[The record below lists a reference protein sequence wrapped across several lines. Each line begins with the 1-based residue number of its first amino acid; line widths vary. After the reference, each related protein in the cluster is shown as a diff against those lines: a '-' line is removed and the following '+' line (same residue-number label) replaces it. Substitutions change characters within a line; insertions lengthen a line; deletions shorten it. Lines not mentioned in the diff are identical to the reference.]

1 MSTKKIIYQLALR
14 TFTPDGTLKAATKL
28 LSHIAS
34 LGVDI
39 VYVCPFYVED
49 SDIDRKTWSIR
60 QCASKTNNPKNP
72 YKIIDYFN
80 VDEEYGTNE
89 DLKAFVKEAH
99 KNGLLVMFDL
109 VYLHCGKNAVFI
121 DEHPDFVERNED
133 GTLKMPDRWPF
144 VRLNFECKELREYL
158 ISNMEMLITEY
169 GADGL
174 RCDVGDS
181 VPLDFW
187 KDAFVRLKKI
197 KPDLITLN
205 EGVDPEYVKEIFDM
219 GYDFDWNT
227 LVVEIFAKGKSA
239 SELREYYDKE
249 KTKYEDNVG
258 KLLRT
263 IDTHDT
269 ASDCGLERNEVIMTS
284 RGVEAALVITNTM
297 TGIPFLW
304 NGYEV
309 CDDAE
314 NSMFSNRFYGK
325 RSAINWSKAFTADGK
340 RRLRFI
346 KKIHSLFHENTAF
359 SSDELTWI
367 ENTSADEVISYI
379 KIDGNK
385 KVLVAVNSKN
395 TKTKINLDVNIKDI
409 CMKSGITLS
418 ENVLSIK
425 PYGYIIAEI

>member
-49 SDIDRKTWSIR
+49 SDNDRKTWSIR

-239 SELREYYDKE
+239 SELREYYDRE

-385 KVLVAVNSKN
+385 KILVAVNSKN

-418 ENVLSIK
+418 ENVLSLK